1 MLTNG
6 QLHETLAA
14 ASRRY
19 AELQAKF
26 AEFSGI
32 LATSFTRADFFVKG
46 LVVKPEPEANRI
58 DIVFAGRVFRL
69 VFSTAIPAQQRNLV
83 GVVICYA
90 VVEYPENKLVPT
102 GSFTFKPSGESDIKA
117 PPDNDPLYVNWDTTA
132 IYIGLHLIHEG
143 LAK

>member
-26 AEFSGI
+26 AEFSG
-32 LATSFTRADFFVKG
+32 LLEASFTRADFFVKG
-46 LVVKPEPEANRI
+46 LVIRPELEANRI
-58 DIVFAGRVFRL
+58 DIVFAGRTFRL
-69 VFSTAIPAQQRNLV
+69 VFSTAIPEQQRNLV
-83 GVVICYA
+83 GVVSCYA
-90 VVEYPENKLVPT
+90 VVEYPERKFVLT
-102 GSFTFKPSGESDIKA
+102 GSVTFKPNGESDIKA
-117 PPDNDPLYVNWDTTA
+117 PPDNDPLYVNWDTAA
-132 IYIGLHLIHEG
+132 IYIGLRLIHEG